1 MIPTRTTDFRLAQIE
16 ATLRLEG
23 LTLDER
29 TRALLRRVMAGEI
42 RHEQAREEL
51 LARHRP
57 VVRGS

>member
-1 MIPTRTTDFRLAQIE
+1 MNTHTTDFRLAQIE

-29 TRALLRRVMAGEI
+29 TRALLRRELDGEI
-42 RHEQAREEL
+42 RHAQAREEL

-57 VVRGS
+57 VVRDS

>member
-1 MIPTRTTDFRLAQIE
+1 MIPTRTTDFRLAQVE
-16 ATLRLEG
+16 ATLRLED
-23 LTLDER
+23 LALDER

-42 RHEQAREEL
+42 RHAQAREEL

>member
-1 MIPTRTTDFRLAQIE
+1 MNTHTTDFRLAQIE

-29 TRALLRRVMAGEI
+29 TRALLRRELDGEI
-42 RHEQAREEL
+42 RHEQVRDEL

>member
-1 MIPTRTTDFRLAQIE
+1 MIHTRTTDFRLAQIE
-16 ATLRLEG
+16 ASLRLEG
-23 LTLDER
+23 LVLDER

-42 RHEQAREEL
+42 RHKQAREAL

>member
-23 LTLDER
+23 LMLDKR
-29 TRALLRRVMAGEI
+29 TRALLRRELDGEI
-42 RHEQAREEL
+42 SHKQAREEL

>member
-1 MIPTRTTDFRLAQIE
+1 MIHTRKTDFRLAQIE

-23 LTLDER
+23 LALDER

-42 RHEQAREEL
+42 RHEQACDEL
-51 LARHRP
+51 QARHRP

>member
-1 MIPTRTTDFRLAQIE
+1 MNTHTTDFRLAQIE

-23 LTLDER
+23 LALDER
-29 TRALLRRVMAGEI
+29 TRALLRRVVDGEI
-42 RHEQAREEL
+42 SHEQARDEL

>member
-1 MIPTRTTDFRLAQIE
+1 MNTHTTDFRLAQIE

-29 TRALLRRVMAGEI
+29 TRALLRRELDGEI
-42 RHEQAREEL
+42 RHEQAREAL